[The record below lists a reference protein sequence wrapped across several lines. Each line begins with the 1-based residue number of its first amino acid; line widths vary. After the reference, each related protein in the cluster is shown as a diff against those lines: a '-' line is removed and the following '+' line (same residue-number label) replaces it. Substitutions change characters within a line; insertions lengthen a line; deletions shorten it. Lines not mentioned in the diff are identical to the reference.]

1 MSIRFRR
8 GTRKGSTKL
17 TEAPPSCGVFGKR
30 PYALTLYCGRVGV
43 PKLGPGKDASMP
55 GQLIT
60 RRLMGS
66 VAEVL
71 HRLEAALHERDIE
84 IFATVDHAKAA
95 RDAGL
100 DLSDEVVV
108 IFGNPSVGTKLMQRS
123 PEVGLDLPLRMLIW
137 DEGGVTHAA
146 YRAPSQLAQQFD
158 LSGAEPVL
166 VKLDEVMATL
176 LDAVDR
182 A

>member
-1 MSIRFRR
+1 M
-8 GTRKGSTKL
+8 T
-17 TEAPPSCGVFGKR
+17 
-30 PYALTLYCGRVGV
+30 
-43 PKLGPGKDASMP
+43 

-60 RRLMGS
+60 RRLNGS

-71 HRLEAALHERDIE
+71 DRLQAALYERDIE
-84 IFATVDHAKAA
+84 VFATVDHAQAA

-100 DLSDEVVV
+100 NLPDEVVV
-108 IFGNPSVGTKLMQRS
+108 IFGNPSVGTKLMQRRPS
-123 PEVGLDLPLRMLIW
+123 IGIDLPLKMLIW
-137 DEGGVTHAA
+137 DQGGVTHAA
-146 YRAPSQLAQQFD
+146 YRAPSQLAQQFE

-176 LDAVDR
+176 MDAVDH